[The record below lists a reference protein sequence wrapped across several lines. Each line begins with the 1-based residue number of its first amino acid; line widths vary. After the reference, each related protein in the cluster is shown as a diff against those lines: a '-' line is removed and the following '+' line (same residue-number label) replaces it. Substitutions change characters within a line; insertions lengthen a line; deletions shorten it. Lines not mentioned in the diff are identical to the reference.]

1 MLDFLHISETKLP
14 VLFQSGM
21 SAGNLTEEA
30 SSLMGLTTKTKY
42 ITGAYDHP
50 AGAIGAGSIAQGM
63 VSLTIGTSMA
73 MCVTL
78 DKPVFDATLKLP
90 CQCHVIPGLYFLLP
104 YAQTARLV
112 LNWFK
117 EEFCREEI
125 EMARK
130 FNSDPYNILIIEAE
144 RIPPGAE
151 GLTMLSHFMG
161 TDSPEFIGAAILAGV
176 GTGLFSN
183 IENGCKI
190 CIKENLRFEPDQKNF
205 EVYRKVY
212 LKYLKL
218 YNHLENY
225 W

>member
-1 MLDFLHISETKLP
+1 MTQP
-14 VLFQSGM
+14 LFQGIAFSSQGETIIAVDKEGEPLRKVIIWLDNR
-21 SAGNLTEEA
+21 SAKEAKSIEKRFGNQQILEV
-30 SSLMGLTTKTKY
+30 MGK
-42 ITGAYDHP
+42 P
-50 AGAIGAGSIAQGM
+50 
-63 VSLTIGTSMA
+63 IGTSMA

-130 FNSDPYNILIIEAE
+130 FNSDLYNILIIEAE